1 MKIGYTP
8 VLAAFVSVF
17 KLGGVHALYIIAY
30 LVAEVI
36 LIGSQTFLSIFIC
49 NGGYGIQHYKCKSE
63 LWL

>member
-30 LVAEVI
+30 LVAEMI

-49 NGGYGIQHYKCKSE
+49 NESVNLNFDSNISQG
-63 LWL
+63 L